1 LNREAVQQLSRRI
14 DGGVTTAMRTGGL
27 PEPAILAAAAL
38 HDIIEDTE
46 TTEEELGTSFGG
58 TRSRRSSLT

>member
-1 LNREAVQQLSRRI
+1 MIPCYVWRI
-14 DGGVTTAMRTGGL
+14 DGGVT
-27 PEPAILAAAAL
+27 EPPILAAAAL
-38 HDIIEDTE
+38 HDTVEDTE